1 MAVLVP
7 TITLYANDCMIGI
20 GDSGAPPALAG
31 DVLLFSDIV
40 ALLDS
45 SGYGWTTTRAR
56 YAATYATNKD
66 AESAFDNNG
75 GVFTIEKD
83 RLVVINDGIASDVVY
98 AIPRLTVVRQ
108 TQRAATLRFQN
119 PQVTEGVFDANTS
132 KFNVA
137 LIADSL
143 SVDCD
148 LKALLGASYP
158 TLPDLVQ
165 AFGDNCITYGVGMGA
180 VPNLQPTQRTYADGS
195 LRLVLYLQAYL
206 PLITGYGYLTI
217 DMGWSGAR

>member
-7 TITLYANDCMIGI
+7 AISLYANDCTIGI
-20 GDSGAPPALAG
+20 TEAGGGPVFAG
-31 DVLLFSDIV
+31 DVILFSDIV

-56 YAATYATNKD
+56 YAATYATD
-66 AESAFDNNG
+66 REAESAFDNNG
-75 GVFTIEKD
+75 GIFTIKKD
-83 RLVVINDGIASDVVY
+83 RLVVINDGAASDVVY
-98 AIPRLTVVRQ
+98 AMPRIEVVRQ

-119 PQVTEGVFDANTS
+119 PQDVEGVFAQNLS
-132 KFNVA
+132 KTCPA

-143 SVDCD
+143 SRKCD
-148 LKALLGASYP
+148 LKAVLGASYP

-165 AFGDNCITYGVGMGA
+165 AFGDKCITYGVGMGA

-195 LRLVLYLQAYL
+195 VRLVLYLQAYS